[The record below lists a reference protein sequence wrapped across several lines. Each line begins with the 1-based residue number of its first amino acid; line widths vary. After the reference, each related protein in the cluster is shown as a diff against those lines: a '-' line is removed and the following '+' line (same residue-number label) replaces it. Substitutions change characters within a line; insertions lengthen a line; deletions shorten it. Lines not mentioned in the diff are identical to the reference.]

1 MNGVD
6 PNNVFALIAAA
17 MATADAINQDT
28 RQPLDSRDGAG
39 RLRDALRSWR
49 GVAFDLRGWTPATP
63 TASAT
68 TGVSKQ

>member
-1 MNGVD
+1 MNGID

-17 MATADAINQDT
+17 MATADVINQDT
-28 RQPLDSRDGAG
+28 RQPVDSRDGAG
-39 RLRDALRSWR
+39 RLRDALRSWK
-49 GVAFDLRGWTPATP
+49 GLAFEYRDWKPAAS